1 MLSVIFKN
9 NIKYQ
14 KSSQRIFLF
23 TLLLL
28 MDFFNIYIKYLT
40 QKTIKKDQNI
50 HVELK
55 YTIRAARSWFAC
67 LCKMITSITRKW
79 LLKLYY
85 MDSFTLTHTHL
96 TSFI

>member
-14 KSSQRIFLF
+14 KSSQRMFLL

-67 LCKMITSITRKW
+67 LCKMIFTCITGKRLFSYIIW
-79 LLKLYY
+79 TCSLL
-85 MDSFTLTHTHL
+85 HTQ
-96 TSFI
+96 I

>member
-14 KSSQRIFLF
+14 KSSQRMFLLA
-23 TLLLL
+23 LLLL

-40 QKTIKKDQNI
+40 QKTTKKDQNI

-67 LCKMITSITRKW
+67 LSKMITCITGKCLFSYIIW
-79 LLKLYY
+79 TLSLL
-85 MDSFTLTHTHL
+85 HTQ
-96 TSFI
+96 I

>member
-14 KSSQRIFLF
+14 KSSQRMFLL

-50 HVELK
+50 HL
-55 YTIRAARSWFAC
+55 IRAARSWFAC
-67 LCKMITSITRKW
+67 LCKMITCITGKRLFSYIIW
-79 LLKLYY
+79 TCSLL
-85 MDSFTLTHTHL
+85 HTQ
-96 TSFI
+96 I